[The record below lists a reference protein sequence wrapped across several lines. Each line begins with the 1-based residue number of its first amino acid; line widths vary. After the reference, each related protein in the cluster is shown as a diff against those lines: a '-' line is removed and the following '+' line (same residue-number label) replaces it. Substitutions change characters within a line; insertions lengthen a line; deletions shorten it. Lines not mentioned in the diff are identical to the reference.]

1 MILIE
6 FEEGKGCEQYI
17 EVHNK
22 YAAQYG
28 KVCILYQ
35 CGAFFEV
42 YGKEER
48 EESGGGLVMV
58 KKLGDIYAIA
68 AVLGLVVGVK
78 ATKGSTKENDWLM
91 TGFNPV
97 YADKYV
103 PMLVENAYTVVLIE
117 QLNTGAKPKRAIT
130 RVISSATYMEDMTL
144 GSSSGSTT
152 TSTIKG
158 KNNKVLM
165 SAYMEFTRHGNFVL
179 AISMAA
185 LDVSLGESVLYTVYS
200 RDKELCMDECFRF
213 IHSMG
218 PAEMMFYTEKEEH
231 LPLLRQK
238 ISDIGIDSLGCQCHT
253 HVVSRDFLR
262 PVYQQSFLDKFFP
275 DHGALH
281 VLDWLHLTIKPSLV
295 VAFCV
300 MLQFTY
306 EHDET
311 LTHHLHKPRFWDQTE
326 YLTIENNGIYQL
338 NVVKTHNIKQSL
350 VDMLDYTRTSVGKRL
365 HKQRL
370 LNPVVSPVVLN
381 GRYAQIAWMLLECRY
396 SRFEVPLK
404 KIADIERLHRKI
416 ENGTVSPQHFMILED
431 SYREISTLLDMFV
444 VESAAAAA
452 AAATAT
458 PVIFEGWTPTL
469 HEHFSKWRQAYLA
482 VFNMGE
488 CQKYNRLSTITG
500 SFFNR
505 GVNPAIDTIQD
516 QIQEWT
522 SQIYT
527 VASQLSQAM
536 RPHVSTVGTGGGGRR
551 KKTAAA
557 AAAAEEGED
566 EDGEGAASTAL
577 VKVER
582 TDRDGYYYSVSKG
595 RTDAFKKYA
604 EPVLAKIGWDVG
616 SLTYNKMSA
625 TKLTMSNLT
634 KINQTLEVLQ
644 EQLQDQ
650 CKSLFLTTVQELY
663 ESHKHIFPD
672 IVLFIGDLDWAV
684 SAAKCAHE
692 NYYSRPQI
700 EPDHD
705 HSGGSS
711 KSYLRVKALRH
722 PMIEKMLATSTHYV
736 PNDIYLGDGDGDGG
750 APAPAPQTG
759 MLLFGTNSSGKSS
772 LMKSVGVCII
782 MAQSGLYVPCDMMKY
797 YPYLNILTRITGED
811 NFSKGFSS
819 FVVEMVELR
828 TILLR
833 STPRSLVLGDEI
845 CHGTEQT
852 SALAIVA
859 SSIIELAHK
868 QCNFIFATH
877 LHALCTMPAIAAL
890 QPKVQCWHLKVNYDE
905 VADALVYNR
914 KLAAGGGTSV
924 YGLEVAKYIIQDN
937 PEFIE
942 RCLELRKKIMDVP
955 TQPVSSRASKYNAK
969 LVVDKCKICGKHAD
983 DTHHINFQCTA
994 DESGCIDGTAA
1005 AGAGA
1010 ATGVKFHKH
1019 ALANLVALC
1028 KTCHIKVHHSVDH
1041 KKIFIHGYE
1050 QTSKGTV
1057 LRWNE
1062 IET

>member
-6 FEEGKGCEQYI
+6 FEEGKSCEQYI

-48 EESGGGLVMV
+48 GGSGGELV

-78 ATKGSTKENDWLM
+78 GTKGSTKDNDWLM

-117 QLNTGAKPKRAIT
+117 QLNVGAKPKRALT
-130 RVISSATYMEDMTL
+130 RIISSATYMEDMTL
-144 GSSSGSTT
+144 GTSSIGGSA
-152 TSTIKG
+152 STKG

-165 SAYMEFTRHGNFVL
+165 SAYMEFTRHGNYVL
-179 AISMAA
+179 AVSMAA

-218 PAEMMFYTEKEEH
+218 PVEMMFYTEKEEH

-238 ISDIGIDSLGCQCHT
+238 ISDIGLDSLGCQCHT

-281 VLDWLHLTIKPSLV
+281 VLDWLQLTMKPSLV

-350 VDMLDYTRTSVGKRL
+350 VDILDYTHTSVGKRL

-381 GRYAQIAWMLLECRY
+381 GRYAQIAWMLQQSRY

-431 SYREISTLLDMFV
+431 SYREISTLLAMLAL
-444 VESAAAAA
+444 E
-452 AAATAT
+452 TA
-458 PVIFEGWTPTL
+458 PAPAVIFAGWTPTL

-488 CQKYNRLSTITG
+488 CQKYNRLNTITG

-516 QIQEWT
+516 QIQELT

-527 VASQLSQAM
+527 VAAQLSQAM
-536 RPHVSTVGTGGGGRR
+536 RPHVSTVGTGGRR
-551 KKTAAA
+551 KKAA
-557 AAAAEEGED
+557 AAAAEDGED
-566 EDGEGAASTAL
+566 EDGEGGASSSAAL
-577 VKVER
+577 VKVEKN
-582 TDRDGYYYSVSKG
+582 DRDGYYYSVSKG

-604 EPVLAKIGWDVG
+604 EPVLAAKIGWDVG
-616 SLTYNKMSA
+616 SLTYNKMSV
-625 TKLTMSNLT
+625 TKVSMSNLT
-634 KINQTLEVLQ
+634 KINSTLEELQ
-644 EQLQDQ
+644 ERLQEQ
-650 CKSLFLTTVQELY
+650 CKSLFLTTVQQLY
-663 ESHKHIFPD
+663 ECHKHIFPD
-672 IVLFIGDLDWAV
+672 IVLFIADLDWAV

-692 NYYSRPQI
+692 NYYCRPQI
-700 EPDHD
+700 EPAAE
-705 HSGGSS
+705 
-711 KSYLRVKALRH
+711 SYLCAQALRH

-736 PNDIYLGDGDGDGG
+736 PNDIYLGPAAPG
-750 APAPAPQTG
+750 AQTG

-772 LMKSVGVCII
+772 LMKSVGVCVI
-782 MAQSGLYVPCDMMKY
+782 MAQSGLYVPCDTMKY

-877 LHALCTMPAIAAL
+877 LHALCAMPAIVAL
-890 QPKVQCWHLKVNYDE
+890 QPQVQCWHLKVTFDE

-955 TQPVSSRASKYNAK
+955 TQPVSTRTSKYNAK

-994 DESGCIDGTAA
+994 DETGCIDGAA

-1010 ATGVKFHKH
+1010 GAAGVKFHKH

-1028 KTCHIKVHHSVDH
+1028 KTCHLKVHHSVDR

-1062 IET
+1062 IDA

>member
-1 MILIE
+1 
-6 FEEGKGCEQYI
+6 
-17 EVHNK
+17 
-22 YAAQYG
+22 
-28 KVCILYQ
+28 
-35 CGAFFEV
+35 
-42 YGKEER
+42 
-48 EESGGGLVMV
+48 
-58 KKLGDIYAIA
+58 
-68 AVLGLVVGVK
+68 
-78 ATKGSTKENDWLM
+78 
-91 TGFNPV
+91 
-97 YADKYV
+97 
-103 PMLVENAYTVVLIE
+103 
-117 QLNTGAKPKRAIT
+117 
-130 RVISSATYMEDMTL
+130 
-144 GSSSGSTT
+144 
-152 TSTIKG
+152 
-158 KNNKVLM
+158 
-165 SAYMEFTRHGNFVL
+165 
-179 AISMAA
+179 
-185 LDVSLGESVLYTVYS
+185 
-200 RDKELCMDECFRF
+200 
-213 IHSMG
+213 MG

-238 ISDIGIDSLGCQCHT
+238 ISDIGIECQCHT

-281 VLDWLHLTIKPSLV
+281 VLDWLQLTMKPSLV

-381 GRYAQIAWMLLECRY
+381 GRYAQIAWMLLEGRY
-396 SRFEVPLK
+396 SRFEESLK

-416 ENGTVSPQHFMILED
+416 ENGTVSPQHFMILEE
-431 SYREISTLLDMFV
+431 SYREISTLLAMFA
-444 VESAAAAA
+444 VETAAA
-452 AAATAT
+452 
-458 PVIFEGWTPTL
+458 PVIFAGWAPTL

-488 CQKYNRLSTITG
+488 CQKYNRLSTVTG

-505 GVNPAIDTIQD
+505 GVNLAIDTIQD
-516 QIQEWT
+516 QIQELT

-527 VASQLSQAM
+527 VAAQLSQAM
-536 RPHVSTVGTGGGGRR
+536 RPHVSTVGTGGGRR
-551 KKTAAA
+551 KKAQ
-557 AAAAEEGED
+557 EEGED

-577 VKVER
+577 VKVEKN
-582 TDRDGYYYSVSKG
+582 DRDGYYYSVSKG

-616 SLTYNKMSA
+616 SLTYNKISV
-625 TKLTMSNLT
+625 TKVSMSNLT
-634 KINQTLEVLQ
+634 KINETLEELQ
-644 EQLQDQ
+644 ESLQYQ
-650 CKSLFLTTVQELY
+650 CKSLFLTTVQQLY
-663 ESHKHIFPD
+663 ECHKHIFPD
-672 IVLFIGDLDWAV
+672 IVAFIADLDWAV

-700 EPDHD
+700 EPDH
-705 HSGGSS
+705 SGSQ
-711 KSYLRVKALRH
+711 SYLCAKALRH

-736 PNDIYLGDGDGDGG
+736 PNDIYLGG

-782 MAQSGLYVPCDMMKY
+782 MAQSGLYVPCDTMKY

-890 QPKVQCWHLKVNYDE
+890 QPQVQCWHLKVTFDE
-905 VADALVYNR
+905 AADALVYNR

-955 TQPVSSRASKYNAK
+955 TQPVSTRTSKYNAK

-994 DESGCIDGTAA
+994 DESGCIDGSVT
-1005 AGAGA
+1005 AGA
-1010 ATGVKFHKH
+1010 GVKFHKH

-1028 KTCHIKVHHSVDH
+1028 KTCHLKVHHSVDR

-1050 QTSKGTV
+1050 QTSRGTV

-1062 IET
+1062 IDA